1 MYQEFTEQQI
11 EIRDQIRNFVKK
23 EITHEVAIHWDEEN
37 KHPEE
42 LINRMRKELGVNG
55 LTIPEEYGGWGL
67 GSVEQCLVTEEL
79 SRGCLGISL
88 CFGYT
93 GLGILPILKGA
104 SHEQKKN
111 GCSR

>member
-1 MYQEFTEQQI
+1 
-11 EIRDQIRNFVKK
+11 
-23 EITHEVAIHWDEEN
+23 
-37 KHPEE
+37 
-42 LINRMRKELGVNG
+42 MRKELGVNG

-67 GSVEQCLVTEEL
+67 GSVEQCLVTEEH

-104 SHEQKKN
+104 SHEQK
-111 GCSR
+111 